1 MLMALMLEK
10 GLGQAMAD
18 KRRRRGPR
26 KPAKPP
32 AAKKEIVVASYHS
45 ETRVAV
51 LEDGALQEILV
62 SHEDRRSIVGDI
74 YKGRVQNVLPGM
86 EAAFVDIGHNRN
98 ALLYVGDIFVEGPR
112 QRQDITKILKQ
123 GQEIVVQVTKD
134 PMGSKGA
141 RLTTYI
147 SLAGR
152 YLVLLPQ
159 VTTVGISH
167 KLSEEE
173 RARLRKVVEEV
184 RPKDVGIIVRTVA
197 RDADAAELRKSL
209 TYLNK
214 VWRQVHRAA
223 EKKRAPAL
231 LYQEPEL
238 EVKVVRDIMDAGYER
253 ILVDSHRSFRRIKHY
268 LKLVAP
274 ALAERVVRYADE
286 TPVFESLD
294 INRQIRDAL
303 SRSVPLPSGG
313 SIVIDSTE
321 ALTAIDVNTG
331 RYVGN
336 KSLEETVLRTN
347 IEAVTEV
354 VRQLRL
360 RDIGGI
366 IIIDFI
372 DMNEAKNRRAVLKAL
387 NQELE
392 KDRTKTYVVELTK
405 LGLVEMTRKNVSEGL
420 IEAFGETCPVCH
432 GRGIVFREP

>member
-1 MLMALMLEK
+1 L
-10 GLGQAMAD
+10 
-18 KRRRRGPR
+18 PR
-26 KPAKPP
+26 PP
-32 AAKKEIVVASYHS
+32 ALKKEIIVATYKE

-51 LEDGALQEILV
+51 LEGGMLQEVFV
-62 SHEDRRSIVGDI
+62 SHEGRRSIVGDI
-74 YKGRVQNVLPGM
+74 YKGKVQNVLPGM
-86 EAAFVDIGHNRN
+86 EAAFIDIGHNRN
-98 ALLYVGDIFVEGPR
+98 ALLYVGDIFVESAR
-112 QRQDITKILKQ
+112 QRERQDITKILKQ
-123 GQEIVVQVTKD
+123 GQEVMVQVTKD

-141 RLTTYI
+141 RLTSYI
-147 SLAGR
+147 SLPGR

-159 VTTVGISH
+159 MTTVGISH
-167 KLSEEE
+167 KLSEDE

-184 RPKDVGIIVRTVA
+184 RPKDVGIIVRTAA
-197 RDADAAELRKSL
+197 RDAEAAELRKSL

-214 VWRQVHRAA
+214 VWRQVHRSA
-223 EKKRAPAL
+223 EKKRAPAA
-231 LYQEPEL
+231 LYEEPEL
-238 EVKVVRDIMDAGYER
+238 ELKVVRDIMDSSYER

-274 ALAERVVRYADE
+274 ALAERVERYADE
-286 TPVFESLD
+286 KPVFDALD

-303 SRSVPLPSGG
+303 RRQVPLPSGG

-331 RYVGN
+331 KYVGN

-347 IEAVTEV
+347 IEAVAEV

-420 IEAFGETCPVCH
+420 IEAFGETCPACH

>member
-1 MLMALMLEK
+1 M
-10 GLGQAMAD
+10 D
-18 KRRRRGPR
+18 KRSKKRGGA
-26 KPAKPP
+26 KKAPAR
-32 AAKKEIVVASYHS
+32 KKEIVVASYKD

-51 LEDGALQEILV
+51 LEGGVLQEIFV
-62 SHEDRRSIVGDI
+62 SHEGRRSIVGDI

-98 ALLYVGDIFVEGPR
+98 ALLYVGDIFVEGSR
-112 QRQDITKILKQ
+112 QRERPDIKQILKQ
-123 GQEIVVQVTKD
+123 GQEVTVQVTKD

-141 RLTTYI
+141 RLTTYL
-147 SLAGR
+147 SLPGR

-159 VTTVGISH
+159 VSTVGISH
-167 KLSEEE
+167 KLGEEE
-173 RARLRKVVEEV
+173 RARLRKVVDEV

-197 RDADAAELRKSL
+197 RDAEASELRKSL

-214 VWRQVHRAA
+214 VWRQVHRNA
-223 EKKRAPAL
+223 ERKKAPAI

-238 EVKVVRDIMDAGYER
+238 ELKVMRDIMDASYDR
-253 ILVDSHRSFRRIKHY
+253 VLADSHRSFRRIKHY
-268 LKLVAP
+268 LKMVAP
-274 ALAERVVRYADE
+274 ALVDRVVRYADE
-286 TPVFESLD
+286 KPVFESMD
-294 INRQIRDAL
+294 INRQIQDAL
-303 SRSVPLPSGG
+303 SRSVALPSGG

-331 RYVGN
+331 KYVGN

>member
-1 MLMALMLEK
+1 MIAV
-10 GLGQAMAD
+10 G
-18 KRRRRGPR
+18 
-26 KPAKPP
+26 
-32 AAKKEIVVASYHS
+32 SYRD

-51 LEDGALQEILV
+51 LENDVLQEIFV
-62 SHEDRRSIVGDI
+62 GHTQNRSIVGDI
-74 YKGRVQNVLPGM
+74 YKGKVQNVLPGM
-86 EAAFVDIGHNRN
+86 EAAFIDIGHNRN

-112 QRQDITKILKQ
+112 QRQRQDITKILKP
-123 GQEIVVQVTKD
+123 GQEIMVQVTKD

-159 VTTVGISH
+159 VRTVGISH
-167 KLSEEE
+167 KLTEEE
-173 RARLRKVVEEV
+173 RARLRKVVDEV
-184 RPKDVGIIVRTVA
+184 RPKDVGLIVRTAA
-197 RDADAAELRKSL
+197 RDAETAELRKSL

-223 EKKRAPAL
+223 EKKRAPAIL
-231 LYQEPEL
+231 HQEPEL
-238 EVKVVRDIMDAGYER
+238 ELKVVRDIMDKSFDSVV
-253 ILVDSHRSFRRIKHY
+253 VDSHRSFRHIKHY
-268 LKLVAP
+268 LKMVAP
-274 ALAERVVRYADE
+274 PLAERVERYSAE
-286 TPVFESLD
+286 TPLFEARD
-294 INRQIRDAL
+294 INRQIQEALRRD
-303 SRSVPLPSGG
+303 VPLPSGG
-313 SIVIDSTE
+313 SIVIDNTE

-331 RYVGN
+331 KYVGN

-366 IIIDFI
+366 IVIDFI

-387 NQELE
+387 NKELE

-420 IEAFGETCPVCH
+420 IEAFGETCPKCH
-432 GRGIVFREP
+432 GRGVVFREP

>member
-1 MLMALMLEK
+1 LD
-10 GLGQAMAD
+10 G
-18 KRRRRGPR
+18 RRRRRTKRP
-26 KPAKPP
+26 KAVPP
-32 AAKKEIVVASYHS
+32 DKEIVVGTYKD

-51 LEDGALQEILV
+51 MESGVLQEIFV
-62 SHEDRRSIVGDI
+62 THTTRSSIVGDI
-74 YKGRVQNVLPGM
+74 YKGKVQNVLPGM

-98 ALLYVGDIFVEGPR
+98 ALLYVGDIFVEGTKHR
-112 QRQDITKILKQ
+112 GRADISKILKV

-147 SLAGR
+147 SIPGR

-159 VTTVGISH
+159 VNTVGISH
-167 KLSEEE
+167 KLGEED

-184 RPKDVGIIVRTVA
+184 RPNDVGIIVRTVA
-197 RDADAAELRKSL
+197 RDVDAAELKKSL
-209 TYLNK
+209 VYLNRI
-214 VWRQVHRAA
+214 WRQSRRAA
-223 EKKRAPAL
+223 DKKHAPSI
-231 LYQEPEL
+231 LYKEPDL
-238 EVKVVRDIMDAGYER
+238 ETKVVRDIMDDTFNR
-253 ILVDSHRSFRRIKHY
+253 ILVDNHKSFRNIKQY
-268 LKLVAP
+268 LKQVAP
-274 ALAERVVRYADE
+274 PLAERVVRYSDE
-286 TPVFESLD
+286 TPIFEALD

-303 SRSVPLPSGG
+303 RREVPLSSGG
-313 SIVIDSTE
+313 YLVIDDTE

-331 RYVGN
+331 KYVGK
-336 KSLEETVLRTN
+336 KSLEDTVLQTN
-347 IEAVTEV
+347 IEAVTEI

-372 DMNEAKNRRAVLKAL
+372 DMNEAKNRRSVLKAL

-420 IEAFGETCPVCH
+420 IEAFGETCPGCH

>member
-1 MLMALMLEK
+1 MDGTK
-10 GLGQAMAD
+10 
-18 KRRRRGPR
+18 KRRRGQRR
-26 KPAKPP
+26 PP
-32 AAKKEIVVASYHS
+32 SPPKEILVGSYQK

-51 LEDGALQEILV
+51 LESGVLQEIFV
-62 SHEDRRSIVGDI
+62 SHVDRRSIVGDI

-86 EAAFVDIGHNRN
+86 EAAFVDIGHARN

-112 QRQDITKILKQ
+112 QRERLDITKLLKV
-123 GQEIVVQVTKD
+123 GQEIMVQVTKD

-147 SLAGR
+147 SLPGR

-159 VTTVGISH
+159 VRTVGLSH
-167 KLSEEE
+167 RLSEEE
-173 RARLRKVVEEV
+173 RERLRGVVEEV
-184 RPKDVGIIVRTVA
+184 RPKDVGLIVRTAA
-197 RDADAAELRKSL
+197 RDAEAAELRKSL

-223 EKKRAPAL
+223 EKKRAPAV

-238 EVKVVRDIMDAGYER
+238 EIKVIRDIMDSTYDR

-268 LKLVAP
+268 LRLVAP
-274 ALAERVVRYADE
+274 ALAERMVRYADE
-286 TPVFESLD
+286 TPLFEALD
-294 INRQIRDAL
+294 VNRQIRDAL
-303 SRSVPLPSGG
+303 RRVVPLPSGG
-313 SIVIDSTE
+313 SIVIDPTE

-331 RYVGN
+331 KYVGA

-347 IEAVTEV
+347 IEAVAEV

-366 IIIDFI
+366 IVIDFI

>member
-1 MLMALMLEK
+1 
-10 GLGQAMAD
+10 
-18 KRRRRGPR
+18 
-26 KPAKPP
+26 
-32 AAKKEIVVASYHS
+32 VVASYQK
-45 ETRVAV
+45 ETRVAT
-51 LEDGALQEILV
+51 LEGGGLQEIFV

-98 ALLYVGDIFVEGPR
+98 ALLYVGDIFVDSPR
-112 QRQDITKILKQ
+112 QRERQDITKILKQ
-123 GQEIVVQVTKD
+123 GQEIIVQVTKD

-167 KLSEEE
+167 KLGEEE

-197 RDADAAELRKSL
+197 KDADAAELRKSL
-209 TYLNK
+209 SYLNK

-223 EKKRAPAL
+223 EKKRAPSL

-238 EVKVVRDIMDAGYER
+238 ELKVMRDIMDASYDR
-253 ILVDSHRSFRRIKHY
+253 VLVDSHRSFRLIKHY
-268 LKLVAP
+268 LRLVAP
-274 ALAERVVRYADE
+274 ALAERVVRYSDE
-286 TPVFESLD
+286 TPVFEALD
-294 INRQIRDAL
+294 IKRQIQDAL

-347 IEAVTEV
+347 IEAVSEV

>member
-1 MLMALMLEK
+1 MARRK
-10 GLGQAMAD
+10 G
-18 KRRRRGPR
+18 
-26 KPAKPP
+26 AKAEGERARPP
-32 AAKKEIVVASYHS
+32 LKVIVVASYRD

-51 LEDGALQEILV
+51 LESGELQEIFV
-62 SHEDRRSIVGDI
+62 GHHERRSIVGDI

-86 EAAFVDIGHNRN
+86 EAAFVNIGHNRN
-98 ALLYVGDIFVEGPR
+98 ALLYAGDIFVDDNRNKGR
-112 QRQDITKILKQ
+112 RDITKLLKV
-123 GQEIVVQVTKD
+123 GQEVVVQVTKD

-141 RLTTYI
+141 RLTTYLSI
-147 SLAGR
+147 PGR

-159 VTTVGISH
+159 MNTVGISH
-167 KLSEEE
+167 RLDEGE
-173 RARLRKVVEEV
+173 RERLRKLVEEV
-184 RPKDVGIIVRTVA
+184 RPKDVGIIVRTAA
-197 RDADAAELRKSL
+197 REAEAAELRKSL
-209 TYLNK
+209 AYLNK

-223 EKKRAPAL
+223 EKKRAPAI

-238 EVKVVRDIMDAGYER
+238 EIKVIRDVMDDSFER
-253 ILVDSHRSFRRIKHY
+253 VLVDSHRSFRSIKQY
-268 LKLVAP
+268 LKMVAP

-286 TPVFESLD
+286 TPVFEALD

-303 SRSVPLPSGG
+303 RREVSLPSGG
-313 SIVIDSTE
+313 SIVIDKTE

-331 RYVGN
+331 RYVGD

-347 IEAVTEV
+347 IEAAAEV

-420 IEAFGETCPVCH
+420 MEVFGEECPVCR
-432 GRGIVFREP
+432 GRGVVFREP

>member
-1 MLMALMLEK
+1 M
-10 GLGQAMAD
+10 D
-18 KRRRRGPR
+18 KKRRGPR
-26 KPAKPP
+26 GPKKPP
-32 AAKKEIVVASYHS
+32 PPKKEIVVASYHE

-51 LEDGALQEILV
+51 LEDGVLKEIFV
-62 SHEDRRSIVGDI
+62 SHEGRRSIVGDI

-112 QRQDITKILKQ
+112 QRDRQDITKILKP
-123 GQEIVVQVTKD
+123 GQEVTAQVTKD

-159 VTTVGISH
+159 MSTVGISH
-167 KLSEEE
+167 KLGEEE
-173 RARLRKVVEEV
+173 RARLRKAVEEV
-184 RPKDVGIIVRTVA
+184 RPKDIGIIVRTA
-197 RDADAAELRKSL
+197 AKDAEAAELRKSL

-223 EKKRAPAL
+223 EKKRAPAI
-231 LYQEPEL
+231 LYQEQEL
-238 EVKVVRDIMDAGYER
+238 ELKVVRDIMDASYDR
-253 ILVDSHRSFRRIKHY
+253 ILVDSHQSFRRIKHY

-274 ALAERVVRYADE
+274 VLAERVVRYADE
-286 TPVFESLD
+286 KPVFEALD
-294 INRQIRDAL
+294 ISRQIRDAL
-303 SRSVPLPSGG
+303 RRDVPLPSGG

-331 RYVGN
+331 KFVGN
-336 KSLEETVLRTN
+336 KSLEETILRTN

-366 IIIDFI
+366 IVIDFI
-372 DMNEAKNRRAVLKAL
+372 DMEEAKNRRAVLKAL
-387 NQELE
+387 NKELE

-420 IEAFGETCPVCH
+420 IEAFGETCPACH

>member
-1 MLMALMLEK
+1 M
-10 GLGQAMAD
+10 D
-18 KRRRRGPR
+18 KKRRGPR
-26 KPAKPP
+26 GPKKPP
-32 AAKKEIVVASYHS
+32 PPKKEIVVASYHE

-51 LEDGALQEILV
+51 LEDGVLKEIFV
-62 SHEDRRSIVGDI
+62 SHEGRRSIVGDI

-112 QRQDITKILKQ
+112 QRDRQDITKILKP
-123 GQEIVVQVTKD
+123 GQEVTAQVTKD
-134 PMGSKGA
+134 PMGSKGS

-159 VTTVGISH
+159 MSTVGISH
-167 KLSEEE
+167 KLAEEE
-173 RARLRKVVEEV
+173 RARLRKAVEEV
-184 RPKDVGIIVRTVA
+184 RPKDIGIIVRTA
-197 RDADAAELRKSL
+197 AKDAEAAELRKSL

-223 EKKRAPAL
+223 EKKRAPAI
-231 LYQEPEL
+231 LYQEQEL
-238 EVKVVRDIMDAGYER
+238 ELKVVRDIMDASYDR
-253 ILVDSHRSFRRIKHY
+253 ILVDSHQSFRRIKHY

-274 ALAERVVRYADE
+274 VLAERVVRYADE
-286 TPVFESLD
+286 KPVFEALD
-294 INRQIRDAL
+294 ISRQIRDAL
-303 SRSVPLPSGG
+303 RRDVPLPSGG

-331 RYVGN
+331 KFVGN
-336 KSLEETVLRTN
+336 KSLEETILRTN

-366 IIIDFI
+366 IVIDFI
-372 DMNEAKNRRAVLKAL
+372 DMEEAKNRRAVLKAL
-387 NQELE
+387 NKELE

-420 IEAFGETCPVCH
+420 IEAFGETCPACH

>member
-1 MLMALMLEK
+1 M
-10 GLGQAMAD
+10 D
-18 KRRRRGPR
+18 KKKRGRRRGS
-26 KPAKPP
+26 KPAAP
-32 AAKKEIVVASYHS
+32 KKEIIVASYQK

-51 LEDGALQEILV
+51 LEDGVLQEILV

-98 ALLYVGDIFVEGPR
+98 ALLYVGDIFVDGPR
-112 QRQDITKILKQ
+112 QRERQDITKILKQ

-147 SLAGR
+147 SLPGR

-184 RPKDVGIIVRTVA
+184 RPKDVGIIVRTAA
-197 RDADAAELRKSL
+197 RDAEATELRKSL

-223 EKKRAPAL
+223 EKKRAPSI
-231 LYQEPEL
+231 LYKEPEL
-238 EVKVVRDIMDAGYER
+238 ELKVIRDIMDASYER
-253 ILVDSHRSFRRIKHY
+253 VLVDSHRSFRRIKHY

-274 ALAERVVRYADE
+274 ALGDRVERYADE
-286 TPVFESLD
+286 TPVFEALD

-331 RYVGN
+331 KYVGN

-372 DMNEAKNRRAVLKAL
+372 DMNESKNRRAVIKAL

-420 IEAFGETCPVCH
+420 IEAFGETCPACH

>member
-1 MLMALMLEK
+1 M
-10 GLGQAMAD
+10 D
-18 KRRRRGPR
+18 KKRRGPR
-26 KPAKPP
+26 GPKKPP
-32 AAKKEIVVASYHS
+32 PPKKEIVVASYHE

-51 LEDGALQEILV
+51 LEDGVLQEIFV
-62 SHEDRRSIVGDI
+62 SHEARRSIVGDI

-112 QRQDITKILKQ
+112 QRDRQDITKILKP
-123 GQEIVVQVTKD
+123 GQEITVQVTKD
-134 PMGSKGA
+134 PMGSKGS

-159 VTTVGISH
+159 MSTVGISH
-167 KLSEEE
+167 KLAEEE
-173 RARLRKVVEEV
+173 RARLRKAVEEV
-184 RPKDVGIIVRTVA
+184 RPKDIGIIVRTA
-197 RDADAAELRKSL
+197 AKDAEAAELRKSL

-223 EKKRAPAL
+223 EKKRAPAI
-231 LYQEPEL
+231 LYQEQEL
-238 EVKVVRDIMDAGYER
+238 ELKVVRDIMDASYDR
-253 ILVDSHRSFRRIKHY
+253 ILVDSHQSFRRIKHY

-286 TPVFESLD
+286 KPVLEALD
-294 INRQIRDAL
+294 ISRQIRDAL
-303 SRSVPLPSGG
+303 RRDVPLPSGG

-331 RYVGN
+331 KFVGN

-366 IIIDFI
+366 IVIDFI
-372 DMNEAKNRRAVLKAL
+372 DMEEAKNRRAVLKAL

-420 IEAFGETCPVCH
+420 IEAFGETCPACH

>member
-1 MLMALMLEK
+1 L
-10 GLGQAMAD
+10 D
-18 KRRRRGPR
+18 KKRRGPR
-26 KPAKPP
+26 GPKKPP
-32 AAKKEIVVASYHS
+32 PPKKEIVVASYHE

-51 LEDGALQEILV
+51 LEDGVLKEIFV
-62 SHEDRRSIVGDI
+62 SHEGRRSIVGDI

-112 QRQDITKILKQ
+112 QRDRQDITKILKP
-123 GQEIVVQVTKD
+123 GQEVTAQVTKD

-159 VTTVGISH
+159 MSTVGISH
-167 KLSEEE
+167 KLGEEE
-173 RARLRKVVEEV
+173 RARLRKAVEEV
-184 RPKDVGIIVRTVA
+184 RPKDIGIIVRTA
-197 RDADAAELRKSL
+197 AKDAEAAELRKSL

-223 EKKRAPAL
+223 EKKRAPAI
-231 LYQEPEL
+231 LYQEQEL
-238 EVKVVRDIMDAGYER
+238 ELKVVRDIMDASYDR
-253 ILVDSHRSFRRIKHY
+253 ILVDSHQSFRRIKHY

-274 ALAERVVRYADE
+274 VLAERVVRYADE
-286 TPVFESLD
+286 KPVFEALD
-294 INRQIRDAL
+294 ISRQIRDAL
-303 SRSVPLPSGG
+303 RRDVPLPSGG

-331 RYVGN
+331 KFVGN
-336 KSLEETVLRTN
+336 KSLEETILRTN

-366 IIIDFI
+366 IVIDFI
-372 DMNEAKNRRAVLKAL
+372 DMEEAKNRRAVLKAL
-387 NQELE
+387 NKELE

-420 IEAFGETCPVCH
+420 IEAFGETCPACH